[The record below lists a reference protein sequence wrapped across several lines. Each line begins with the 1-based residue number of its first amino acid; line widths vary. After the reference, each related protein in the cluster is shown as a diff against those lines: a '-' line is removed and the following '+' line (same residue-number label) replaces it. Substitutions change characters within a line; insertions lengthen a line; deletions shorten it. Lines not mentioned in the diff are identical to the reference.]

1 MEENSSTEQ
10 IMQSMQNPQNTTNTT
25 NTQIIQTDIP
35 WNIDDDKILKEWVDK
50 SACFK
55 WLHEK
60 SYKKYKKSY
69 LNQMIPVIV
78 ISTLTG
84 AANFSLNNVTDTTYR
99 NYGSLIVG
107 GFNIFAAM
115 ISTVSQFLKTSE
127 LKEGHNIAIKSWDKF
142 NRNLKIELQRKPE
155 ERTPK
160 RDLFNYA
167 IKEFDRL
174 NEISPDIPNTVI
186 VDFNTLY
193 KDSIDLIKPEI
204 TGHIIPSRIYDNS
217 NDELNSNQNI
227 LTNINN
233 HIEIDIET
241 QTKNIYIEKFYSKYN
256 RMPTTDEIS
265 EYIELKN
272 YSLI

>member
-1 MEENSSTEQ
+1 MDSAATTETITVDKTATNSG
-10 IMQSMQNPQNTTNTT
+10 
-25 NTQIIQTDIP
+25 NTQLIQNDAP
-35 WNIDDDKILKEWVDK
+35 WNKDDDRILKEWVDK

-84 AANFSLNNVTDTTYR
+84 AANFALNNVENTTYR

-127 LKEGHNIAIKSWDKF
+127 LKEGHNIAVKSWDKF
-142 NRNLKIELQRKPE
+142 NRSLKIELQRNPD
-155 ERTPK
+155 ERTLK
-160 RDLFNYA
+160 RDLFIYA

-186 VDFNTLY
+186 VEFNIVY
-193 KDSIDLIKPEI
+193 KDSFDLIKPEI
-204 TGHIIPSRIYDNS
+204 TGQIIPSTVYEKSKNDDGLYDKFQDNE
-217 NDELNSNQNI
+217 NTI
-227 LTNINN
+227 
-233 HIEIDIET
+233 IEIDLET
-241 QTKNIYIEKFYSKYN
+241 QTKNFYIEKFLAKYN
-256 RMPTTDEIS
+256 RSPTNDEIL

-272 YSLI
+272 YSNV